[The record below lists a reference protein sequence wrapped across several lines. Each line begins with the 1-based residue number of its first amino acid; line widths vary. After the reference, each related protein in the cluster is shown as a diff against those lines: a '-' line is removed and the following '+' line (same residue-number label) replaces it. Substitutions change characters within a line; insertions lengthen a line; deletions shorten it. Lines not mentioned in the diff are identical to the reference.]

1 MLLFAGLLF
10 VGLEDRRATTS
21 TMEPGLP
28 KPIDELTDAELRAAW
43 EDGNW
48 LATQGGITVEQ
59 ERLLDAIERELARR
73 AKNRA
78 RKRVISGREEG

>member
-1 MLLFAGLLF
+1 MLLF
-10 VGLEDRRATTS
+10 VGLASAATS
-21 TMEPGLP
+21 TMELGLP

-48 LATQGGITVEQ
+48 LATQGGITGEQ

-73 AKNRA
+73 AESPARNRVLE
-78 RKRVISGREEG
+78 R